1 MKKETAVK
9 MIFESFFDM
18 KWEDM
23 QDWQKPVIFL
33 QAKEM
38 EKMYYTEFE
47 VLQLL
52 LKLRQTESYD
62 SLYDW
67 FQENKKQTF
76 SANEK

>member
-38 EKMYYTEFE
+38 EKEQMCDFVEYC
-47 VLQLL
+47 
-52 LKLRQTESYD
+52 QTEHSKY
-62 SLYDW
+62 
-67 FQENKKQTF
+67 QETEASWIKELTIDDLF
-76 SANEK
+76 EKRYTK

>member
-1 MKKETAVK
+1 MQMKQTAVE

-38 EKMYYTEFE
+38 EKEQMIDFARNIIIDATCSVEGYVTTEKDIEEYYNEI
-47 VLQLL
+47 
-52 LKLRQTESYD
+52 Y
-62 SLYDW
+62 
-67 FQENKKQTF
+67 NKQ
-76 SANEK
+76 

>member
-1 MKKETAVK
+1 MKKQTAVE

-38 EKMYYTEFE
+38 EKEQIENAYDKGQESEWHKSMGLMGDHYYNE
-47 VLQLL
+47 
-52 LKLRQTESYD
+52 
-62 SLYDW
+62 
-67 FQENKKQTF
+67 TF
-76 SANEK
+76 NSK